1 MKFEHLPKKKQ
12 KKKFVSVQND
22 IIPIERTPV
31 ITKRSTNV
39 QLHLPFQQ
47 TILFLGVDPKDSLAK
62 I

>member
-1 MKFEHLPKKKQ
+1 M
-12 KKKFVSVQND
+12 QND